1 MASSLS
7 YLCKKTFRKFL
18 KSMSHKIP
26 LLFNGK
32 LLPYNSLVNQ
42 INSYIYSVIKDIVE
56 VRLIQGGVDLTKTE
70 VWESVIRSLKPI
82 IVIHRTYTRPM
93 ICSPEKAV
101 CVHLA
106 IMWITDHS
114 MTENNFFYK
123 HYTNMYNFKLK
134 SILINWNW
142 NIFI

>member
-7 YLCKKTFRKFL
+7 YLCKKIFRKFL

-42 INSYIYSVIKDIVE
+42 IKNKFIYSVIKDIVE

-70 VWESVIRSLKPI
+70 V
-82 IVIHRTYTRPM
+82 
-93 ICSPEKAV
+93 
-101 CVHLA
+101 
-106 IMWITDHS
+106 
-114 MTENNFFYK
+114 
-123 HYTNMYNFKLK
+123 
-134 SILINWNW
+134 
-142 NIFI
+142 